1 MLNRLMFVYFIQKK
15 GFLDNDHD
23 YLRHKL
29 VESQNT
35 ARDGFYISLLCPLF
49 FEGFAKKEDE
59 RSTKISDLLGK
70 IPYLNGG
77 IFSETPD

>member
-49 FEGFAKKEDE
+49 FEGLQRRKMNAPLK
-59 RSTKISDLLGK
+59 SV
-70 IPYLNGG
+70 
-77 IFSETPD
+77 IFSEKSPTSMAEFF